1 MGPFLVIHLLL
12 DMFLVK
18 YNEFDYLKKWKVAN
32 WRGHLTHISHLFG
45 NFHALKDVQNM
56 GVSNFPDY
64 SVYADLFTFKINIFK
79 YLLV

>member
-1 MGPFLVIHLLL
+1 
-12 DMFLVK
+12 
-18 YNEFDYLKKWKVAN
+18 
-32 WRGHLTHISHLFG
+32 
-45 NFHALKDVQNM
+45 LKDVQNM